1 MLDINLQVGP
11 QHYEDRWTQQH
22 EPEEG
27 YRPNSRHVY
36 LFTAAQE
43 GAIRAEQGQEAERG
57 SAEERQPNATDLR
70 VGLIDRITDE
80 IR

>member
-1 MLDINLQVGP
+1 MLDVNLQVDP
-11 QHYEDRWTQQH
+11 QHDEDRWTQQH

-27 YRPNSRHVY
+27 YWPGQWYVY

-43 GAIRAEQGQEAERG
+43 GAIRAEQGQKAERG
-57 SAEERQPNATDLR
+57 RTEERQPNTGDLR
-70 VGLIDRITDE
+70 VRLIDRLIYE